1 MGIALDKF
9 SDMFVKE
16 RHKEQ
21 FLKNNPSF
29 YKKALYPRLFFV
41 IRFREK
47 SSKKLRYLKI
57 QGYKSCGPWGT
68 EYDVDYNIVS
78 RKNAVLF
85 DTANDAYQ
93 ETDAVLFEL
102 KDVVDINT
110 VRILPVFRFKKH
122 QFEEYNNHVDALVSL
137 YRWYKSEWECYRT
150 YNLKRG
156 INSIKVYFHHPLIK
170 TIFNPIIGL
179 AEYLRN
185 YYNPHLELS
194 DY

>member
-1 MGIALDKF
+1 MSSTLDKF

-16 RHKEQ
+16 QHKEQ
-21 FLKNNPSF
+21 VLKKNPSF
-29 YKKALYPRLFFV
+29 YKKVLYPRLFFV

-47 SSKKLRYLKI
+47 SSKKIRYLEI

-78 RKNAVLF
+78 RKKAALF

-102 KDVVDINT
+102 KDEVDINT

-122 QFEEYNNHVDALVSL
+122 
-137 YRWYKSEWECYRT
+137 
-150 YNLKRG
+150 
-156 INSIKVYFHHPLIK
+156 
-170 TIFNPIIGL
+170 
-179 AEYLRN
+179 
-185 YYNPHLELS
+185 HL
-194 DY
+194 